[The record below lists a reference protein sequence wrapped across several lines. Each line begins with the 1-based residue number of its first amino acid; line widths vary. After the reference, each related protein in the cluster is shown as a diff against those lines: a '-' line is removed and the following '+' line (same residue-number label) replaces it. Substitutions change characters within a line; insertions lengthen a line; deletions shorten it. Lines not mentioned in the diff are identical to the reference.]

1 MSIMLNRTN
10 EKPRSEDAQKRSE
23 LSDSDA
29 TDVHCAGAAR
39 SDEPSNMI
47 CCISRVSKTRYSVIN
62 LCRAMR
68 LIGHCFLLRKH
79 GHDRQLR
86 AESCHSEWQ
95 YACSNAAT
103 QPSITGSA
111 FWRRFGQ
118 IRQLQLASAGRWEE
132 SLFHRNCIK
141 ASFYAFLQS
150 VD

>member
-68 LIGHCFLLRKH
+68 LIGM
-79 GHDRQLR
+79 
-86 AESCHSEWQ
+86 
-95 YACSNAAT
+95 
-103 QPSITGSA
+103 TGSLGLKA
-111 FWRRFGQ
+111 VTANGNMPAPMQPLNPASLGQ
-118 IRQLQLASAGRWEE
+118 LSGDDLVKLDNFNWPVPVVGRNRSFTATASKLLSTPSCNQWIE
-132 SLFHRNCIK
+132 
-141 ASFYAFLQS
+141 
-150 VD
+150 